1 MNNIKLDFPILD
13 KKIRDK
19 AITYLDS
26 AASTQKPKQV
36 INSISEFLEN
46 SYENVHRGMNTLS
59 IKATDIFERARENVR
74 SFINAN
80 SINEVI
86 FTSGATDSINK
97 ISQCLPQLLNEG
109 DKIVITE
116 LEHHSNY
123 LPWLQI
129 AKKFNFTIEVVNVNE
144 NGNVTEQDIINACD
158 QSTKFLALTHM
169 SNVTGQIID
178 IKKIKEKIS
187 SDILIAV
194 DGCQSIAHINIDVQ
208 DLDCDFYSFSSH
220 KLYGPSGIGIM
231 FGKEKLLESLEP
243 PSLGGGMINN
253 VSLDSFS
260 YAMLPNKF
268 EAGTPPIEAVAG
280 MNTAVEYLNRINFS
294 DYFEEEKKLRLTLID
309 HFKSMDEIEFYGY
322 DQEINASSIVSFNVK
337 DKNYNDISTFLDQYG
352 IMIRGGHH
360 CCQPFMKKLEI
371 PGSCRVSFG
380 IYNDLNDIDILV
392 DALSKTIKLLQ

>member
-1 MNNIKLDFPILD
+1 MSFKSDFPIL
-13 KKIRDK
+13 KNKIRDYP
-19 AITYLDS
+19 ITYLDS
-26 AASTQKPKQV
+26 AASTQKPQAV
-36 INSISEFLEN
+36 INSITEFYQN

-59 IKATDIFERARENVR
+59 IKATDTFERARENVR

-80 SINEVI
+80 STNEVI
-86 FTSGATDSINK
+86 FTAGATDSINK
-97 ISQCLPQLLNEG
+97 IAQCLPQLLNEG

-129 AKKFNFTIEVVNVNE
+129 AKKFQFDIEIVGVNE
-144 NGNVTEQDIINACD
+144 NGNINEQDIVNACD
-158 QSTKFLALTHM
+158 DSTKFLALTHM

-178 IKKIKEKIS
+178 IKKIKENIS
-187 SDILIAV
+187 KDILIAV

-220 KLYGPSGIGIM
+220 KLYGPSGIGVM
-231 FGKEKLLESLEP
+231 FGKEILLEKLEP

-253 VSLDSFS
+253 VSLDGFT

-280 MNTAVEYLNRINFS
+280 MNAAIEYLNRLNFS
-294 DYFEEEKKLRLTLID
+294 HYFEEEKKLRLTLIN
-309 HFKSMDEIEFYGY
+309 HFQNMDEIEFYGFHQ
-322 DQEINASSIVSFNVK
+322 DINASSIVSFNVK
-337 DKNYNDISTFLDQYG
+337 NKNYNDISTFLDQFG

-360 CCQPFMKKLEI
+360 CCQPFMKKLQI

-380 IYNDLNDIDILV
+380 VYNDLNDIDLLV

>member
-1 MNNIKLDFPILD
+1 MNFKSDFPIL
-13 KKIRDK
+13 KNKIREYP
-19 AITYLDS
+19 ITYLDS
-26 AASTQKPKQV
+26 AASTQKPEAV
-36 INSISEFLEN
+36 INSISEFYQN

-59 IKATDIFERARENVR
+59 IKATDMFERTRENVR

-80 SINEVI
+80 SINEII
-86 FTSGATDSINK
+86 FTAGATDSINK

-109 DKIVITE
+109 DKIIITE

-129 AKKFNFTIEVVNVNE
+129 AKKFNFVIEVVAVNE
-144 NGNVTEQDIINACD
+144 NGNISEQDIIEACD

-178 IKKIKEKIS
+178 IKKIKENIS

-208 DLDCDFYSFSSH
+208 DLGCDFYSFSSH

-231 FGKEKLLESLEP
+231 FGKELLLESLEP
-243 PSLGGGMINN
+243 PFLGGGMINN

-280 MNTAVEYLNRINFS
+280 MNTAIEYLNRLNFS
-294 DYFEEEKKLRLTLID
+294 DYFVEEKKLRSTLIN
-309 HFKSMDEIEFYGY
+309 HFKSMDEIEIYGY
-322 DQEINASSIVSFNVK
+322 HEEINASSIVSFNVK
-337 DKNYNDISTFLDQYG
+337 NKNYNDISTFLDQYG

-380 IYNDLNDIDILV
+380 IYNDINDIDKLI

>member
-1 MNNIKLDFPILD
+1 MSFKSDFPIL
-13 KKIRDK
+13 KNKIRDYP
-19 AITYLDS
+19 ITYLDS
-26 AASTQKPKQV
+26 AASTQKPQAV
-36 INSISEFLEN
+36 IDSITEFYQN

-59 IKATDIFERARENVR
+59 IKATDTFERARENVR

-86 FTSGATDSINK
+86 FTAGATDSINK
-97 ISQCLPQLLNEG
+97 IAQCLPQLLNEG

-129 AKKFNFTIEVVNVNE
+129 AKKFQFDIEIVGVNE
-144 NGNVTEQDIINACD
+144 NGNVSEQDIVNACD
-158 QSTKFLALTHM
+158 DSTKFLALTHM

-178 IKKIKEKIS
+178 IKKIKENIS
-187 SDILIAV
+187 KDILIAV

-220 KLYGPSGIGIM
+220 KLYGPSGIGVM
-231 FGKEKLLESLEP
+231 FGKEILLEKLEP

-253 VSLDSFS
+253 VSLDGFT

-280 MNTAVEYLNRINFS
+280 MNAAIEYLNRLNFS
-294 DYFEEEKKLRLTLID
+294 HYFEEEKKLRLTLIN
-309 HFKSMDEIEFYGY
+309 HFQNMDEIEFYGFHQ
-322 DQEINASSIVSFNVK
+322 DIDASSIVSFNVK
-337 DKNYNDISTFLDQYG
+337 NKNYNDISTFLDQFG

-360 CCQPFMKKLEI
+360 CCQPFMKKLQI

-380 IYNDLNDIDILV
+380 IYNDLNDIDLLV

>member
-1 MNNIKLDFPILD
+1 MSFKSDFPIL
-13 KKIRDK
+13 KNKIRDYP
-19 AITYLDS
+19 ITYLDS
-26 AASTQKPKQV
+26 AASTQKPQAV
-36 INSISEFLEN
+36 INSITEFYQN

-59 IKATDIFERARENVR
+59 IKATDTFERARENVR

-80 SINEVI
+80 STNEVI
-86 FTSGATDSINK
+86 FTAGATDSINK
-97 ISQCLPQLLNEG
+97 IAQCLPQLLNEG

-129 AKKFNFTIEVVNVNE
+129 AKKFQFDIEIVGVNE
-144 NGNVTEQDIINACD
+144 NGNINEQDIVNACD
-158 QSTKFLALTHM
+158 DSTKFLALTHM

-178 IKKIKEKIS
+178 IKKIKENIS
-187 SDILIAV
+187 KDILIAV

-220 KLYGPSGIGIM
+220 KLYGPSGIGVM
-231 FGKEKLLESLEP
+231 FGKEILLDKLEP

-253 VSLDSFS
+253 VSLDGFT

-280 MNTAVEYLNRINFS
+280 MNAAIEYLNRLNFS
-294 DYFEEEKKLRLTLID
+294 HYFEEEKKLRLTLIN
-309 HFKSMDEIEFYGY
+309 HFQNMDEIEFYGFHQ
-322 DQEINASSIVSFNVK
+322 DIDASSIVSFNVK
-337 DKNYNDISTFLDQYG
+337 NKNYNDISTFLDQFG

-360 CCQPFMKKLEI
+360 CCQPFMKKLQI

-380 IYNDLNDIDILV
+380 IYNDLNDIDLLV

>member
-1 MNNIKLDFPILD
+1 MSFKSDFPIL
-13 KKIRDK
+13 KNKIRDYP
-19 AITYLDS
+19 ITYLDS
-26 AASTQKPKQV
+26 AASTQKPQAV
-36 INSISEFLEN
+36 INSITEFYQN

-59 IKATDIFERARENVR
+59 IKATDTFERARENVR

-80 SINEVI
+80 STNEVI
-86 FTSGATDSINK
+86 FTAGATDSINK
-97 ISQCLPQLLNEG
+97 IAQCLPQLLNEG

-129 AKKFNFTIEVVNVNE
+129 AKKFQFDIEIVGVNE
-144 NGNVTEQDIINACD
+144 NGNINEQDIVNACD
-158 QSTKFLALTHM
+158 DSTKFLALTHM

-178 IKKIKEKIS
+178 IKKIKENIS
-187 SDILIAV
+187 KDILIAV

-220 KLYGPSGIGIM
+220 KLYGPSGIGVM
-231 FGKEKLLESLEP
+231 FGKEILLEKLEP

-253 VSLDSFS
+253 VSLDGFT

-280 MNTAVEYLNRINFS
+280 MNAAIEYLNRLNFS
-294 DYFEEEKKLRLTLID
+294 HYFEEEKKLRLTLIN
-309 HFKSMDEIEFYGY
+309 HFQNMDEIEFYGFHQ
-322 DQEINASSIVSFNVK
+322 DINASSIVSFNVK
-337 DKNYNDISTFLDQYG
+337 NKNYNDISTFLDQFG

-360 CCQPFMKKLEI
+360 CCQPFMKKLQI

-380 IYNDLNDIDILV
+380 IYNDLNDIDLLV
-392 DALSKTIKLLQ
+392 DAL

>member
-1 MNNIKLDFPILD
+1 MSFKSDFPIL
-13 KKIRDK
+13 KNTIRDYP
-19 AITYLDS
+19 ITYLDS
-26 AASTQKPKQV
+26 AASTQKPQAV
-36 INSISEFLEN
+36 INSITEFYQN

-59 IKATDIFERARENVR
+59 IKATDTFERARENVR

-86 FTSGATDSINK
+86 FTAGATDSINK
-97 ISQCLPQLLNEG
+97 IAQCLPQLLNEG

-129 AKKFNFTIEVVNVNE
+129 AKKFQFDIEIVGVNE
-144 NGNVTEQDIINACD
+144 NGNVSEQDIVNACD
-158 QSTKFLALTHM
+158 DSTKFLALTHM

-178 IKKIKEKIS
+178 IKKIKENIS
-187 SDILIAV
+187 KDILIAV

-220 KLYGPSGIGIM
+220 KLYGPSGIGVM
-231 FGKEKLLESLEP
+231 FGKEILLEKLEP

-253 VSLDSFS
+253 VSLDGFT

-280 MNTAVEYLNRINFS
+280 MNAAIEYLNRLNFS
-294 DYFEEEKKLRLTLID
+294 HYFEEEKKLRLTLIN
-309 HFKSMDEIEFYGY
+309 HFQNMDEIEFYGFHQ
-322 DQEINASSIVSFNVK
+322 DIDASSIVSFNVK
-337 DKNYNDISTFLDQYG
+337 NKNYNDISTFLDQFG

-360 CCQPFMKKLEI
+360 CCQPFMKKLQI

-380 IYNDLNDIDILV
+380 IYNDLNDIDLLV

>member
-1 MNNIKLDFPILD
+1 MSFKSDFPIL
-13 KKIRDK
+13 KNKIRDYP
-19 AITYLDS
+19 ITYLDS
-26 AASTQKPKQV
+26 AASTQKPQAV
-36 INSISEFLEN
+36 INSITEFYQN

-59 IKATDIFERARENVR
+59 IKATDTFERARENVR

-80 SINEVI
+80 ATNEVI
-86 FTSGATDSINK
+86 FTAGATDSINK
-97 ISQCLPQLLNEG
+97 IAQCLPQLLKEG

-129 AKKFNFTIEVVNVNE
+129 AKKFQFDIEIVGVNE
-144 NGNVTEQDIINACD
+144 NGNINEQDIVNACD
-158 QSTKFLALTHM
+158 DSTKFLALTHM

-178 IKKIKEKIS
+178 IKKIKENIS
-187 SDILIAV
+187 KDILIAV

-220 KLYGPSGIGIM
+220 KLYGPSGIGVM
-231 FGKEKLLESLEP
+231 FGKEILLEKLEP

-253 VSLDSFS
+253 VSLDGFT

-280 MNTAVEYLNRINFS
+280 MNAAIEYLNRLNFS
-294 DYFEEEKKLRLTLID
+294 HYFEEEKKLRLTLIN
-309 HFKSMDEIEFYGY
+309 HFQNMDEIEFYGFHQ
-322 DQEINASSIVSFNVK
+322 DINASSIVSFNVK
-337 DKNYNDISTFLDQYG
+337 NKNYNDISTFLDQFG

-360 CCQPFMKKLEI
+360 CCQPFMKKLQI

-380 IYNDLNDIDILV
+380 IYNDLNDIDLLV

>member
-1 MNNIKLDFPILD
+1 MNFKSDFPIL
-13 KKIRDK
+13 KNKIREYP
-19 AITYLDS
+19 ITYLDS
-26 AASTQKPKQV
+26 AASTQKPEAV
-36 INSISEFLEN
+36 INSISEFYQN

-59 IKATDIFERARENVR
+59 IKATDMFERTRENVR

-80 SINEVI
+80 SINEII
-86 FTSGATDSINK
+86 FTAGATDSINK
-97 ISQCLPQLLNEG
+97 ISQCLPQLLNKG
-109 DKIVITE
+109 DKIIITE

-129 AKKFNFTIEVVNVNE
+129 AKKFNFVIEVVAVNE
-144 NGNVTEQDIINACD
+144 NGNISEQDIIEACD

-178 IKKIKEKIS
+178 IKKIKENIS

-194 DGCQSIAHINIDVQ
+194 DGCQSIAHIKIDVQ
-208 DLDCDFYSFSSH
+208 DLGCDFYSFSSH

-231 FGKEKLLESLEP
+231 FGKEQLLESLEP

-280 MNTAVEYLNRINFS
+280 MNTALEYLNRLNFS
-294 DYFEEEKKLRLTLID
+294 DYFAEEKKLRSTLIN
-309 HFKSMDEIEFYGY
+309 HFKSMDQIEIYGHHE
-322 DQEINASSIVSFNVK
+322 EINASSIVSFNVK
-337 DKNYNDISTFLDQYG
+337 NKNYNDISTFLDQYG

-380 IYNDLNDIDILV
+380 IYNDINDIDKLI

>member
-1 MNNIKLDFPILD
+1 MSFKSDFPIL
-13 KKIRDK
+13 KNTIRDYP
-19 AITYLDS
+19 ITYLDS
-26 AASTQKPKQV
+26 AASTQKPQAV
-36 INSISEFLEN
+36 IDSITEFYQN

-59 IKATDIFERARENVR
+59 IKATDTFERARENVR

-86 FTSGATDSINK
+86 FTAGATDSINK
-97 ISQCLPQLLNEG
+97 IAQCLPQLLNEG

-129 AKKFNFTIEVVNVNE
+129 AKKFQFDIEIVGVNE
-144 NGNVTEQDIINACD
+144 NGNVSEQDIVNACD
-158 QSTKFLALTHM
+158 DSTKFLALTHM

-178 IKKIKEKIS
+178 IKKIKENIS
-187 SDILIAV
+187 KDILIAV

-220 KLYGPSGIGIM
+220 KLYGPSGIGVM
-231 FGKEKLLESLEP
+231 FGKEILLEKLEP

-253 VSLDSFS
+253 VSLDGFT

-280 MNTAVEYLNRINFS
+280 MSAAIEYLNRLNFS
-294 DYFEEEKKLRLTLID
+294 DYFEEEKKLRLTLIN
-309 HFKSMDEIEFYGY
+309 HFQNMDEIEFYGFHQ
-322 DQEINASSIVSFNVK
+322 DINASSIVSFNVK
-337 DKNYNDISTFLDQYG
+337 NKNYNDISTFLDQFG

-360 CCQPFMKKLEI
+360 CCQPFMKKLQI

-380 IYNDLNDIDILV
+380 IYNDLNDIDLLV

>member
-1 MNNIKLDFPILD
+1 MSFKSDFPIL
-13 KKIRDK
+13 KNKIRDYP
-19 AITYLDS
+19 ITYLDS
-26 AASTQKPKQV
+26 AASTQKPQAV
-36 INSISEFLEN
+36 INSITEFYQN

-59 IKATDIFERARENVR
+59 IKATDTFERARENVR

-80 SINEVI
+80 STNEVI
-86 FTSGATDSINK
+86 FTAGATDSINK
-97 ISQCLPQLLNEG
+97 IAQCLPQLLNEG

-129 AKKFNFTIEVVNVNE
+129 AKKFQFDIEIVGVNE
-144 NGNVTEQDIINACD
+144 NGNINEQDIVNACD
-158 QSTKFLALTHM
+158 DSTKFLALTHM

-178 IKKIKEKIS
+178 IKKIKENIS
-187 SDILIAV
+187 KDILIAV

-220 KLYGPSGIGIM
+220 KLYGPSGIGVM
-231 FGKEKLLESLEP
+231 FGKEILLEKLEP

-253 VSLDSFS
+253 VSLDGFT

-280 MNTAVEYLNRINFS
+280 MNAAIEYLNRLNFS
-294 DYFEEEKKLRLTLID
+294 DYFEEEKKLRLTLIN
-309 HFKSMDEIEFYGY
+309 HFQNMDEIEFYGFHQ
-322 DQEINASSIVSFNVK
+322 DINASSIVSFNVK
-337 DKNYNDISTFLDQYG
+337 NKNYNDVSTFLDQFG

-360 CCQPFMKKLEI
+360 CCQPFMKKLQI

-380 IYNDLNDIDILV
+380 IYNDLNDIDLLV

>member
-1 MNNIKLDFPILD
+1 MNFKSDFPIL
-13 KKIRDK
+13 KNKIREYP
-19 AITYLDS
+19 ITYLDS
-26 AASTQKPKQV
+26 AASTQKPEVV
-36 INSISEFLEN
+36 INSISEFYQN

-59 IKATDIFERARENVR
+59 IKATDMFERTRENVR

-80 SINEVI
+80 SINEII
-86 FTSGATDSINK
+86 FTAGATDSINK

-109 DKIVITE
+109 DKIIITE

-129 AKKFNFTIEVVNVNE
+129 AKKFNFVIEVVAVNE
-144 NGNVTEQDIINACD
+144 NGNISEQDIIEACD

-208 DLDCDFYSFSSH
+208 DLGCDFYSFSSH

-231 FGKEKLLESLEP
+231 FGKEQLLESLEP

-280 MNTAVEYLNRINFS
+280 MNTAIEYLNRLNFS
-294 DYFEEEKKLRLTLID
+294 DYFVEEKKLRSTLIN
-309 HFKSMDEIEFYGY
+309 HFKSMDEIEIYGY
-322 DQEINASSIVSFNVK
+322 HEEINASSIVSFNVK
-337 DKNYNDISTFLDQYG
+337 NKNYNDISTFLDQYG

-380 IYNDLNDIDILV
+380 IYNDINDIDKLI

>member
-1 MNNIKLDFPILD
+1 MNFKSDFPIL
-13 KKIRDK
+13 KNKIREYP
-19 AITYLDS
+19 ITYLDS
-26 AASTQKPKQV
+26 AASTQKPEVV
-36 INSISEFLEN
+36 INSISEFYQN

-59 IKATDIFERARENVR
+59 IKATDMFERTRENVR

-80 SINEVI
+80 SINEII
-86 FTSGATDSINK
+86 FTAGATDSINK

-109 DKIVITE
+109 DKIIITE

-129 AKKFNFTIEVVNVNE
+129 AKKFNFVIEVVAVNE
-144 NGNVTEQDIINACD
+144 NGNISEQDIIEACD

-208 DLDCDFYSFSSH
+208 DLGCDFYSFSSH

-231 FGKEKLLESLEP
+231 FGKEQLLESLEP
-243 PSLGGGMINN
+243 PFLGGGMINN

-280 MNTAVEYLNRINFS
+280 MNTAIEYLNRLNFS
-294 DYFEEEKKLRLTLID
+294 DYFVEEKKLRSALIN
-309 HFKSMDEIEFYGY
+309 HFKSMDEIEIYGFHE
-322 DQEINASSIVSFNVK
+322 EINASSIVSFNVK

-380 IYNDLNDIDILV
+380 IYNDSNDIDILI

>member
-1 MNNIKLDFPILD
+1 MSFKSDFPIL
-13 KKIRDK
+13 KNKIREYP
-19 AITYLDS
+19 ITYLDS
-26 AASTQKPKQV
+26 AASTQKPEEV
-36 INSISEFLEN
+36 INSISDFYQN

-59 IKATDIFERARENVR
+59 IKATDMFERARENVR

-80 SINEVI
+80 STNEVI
-86 FTSGATDSINK
+86 FTAGATDSINK
-97 ISQCLPQLLNEG
+97 ISQCLPQLLNDG

-129 AKKFNFTIEVVNVNE
+129 AKKYNFIIEVVGLNE
-144 NGNVTEQDIINACD
+144 NGIISEQDIINVCD

-178 IKKIKEKIS
+178 IKKIKEKIP
-187 SDILIAV
+187 SDILISV

-208 DLDCDFYSFSSH
+208 DLGCDFYSFSSH

-231 FGKEKLLESLEP
+231 FGKEKLLETLEP

-253 VSLDSFS
+253 VSIDSFS
-260 YAMLPNKF
+260 FAMLPNKF

-280 MNTAVEYLNRINFS
+280 MNTAIEYLNRMNFS
-294 DYFEEEKKLRLTLID
+294 DYFEEEKKLRLTLIE
-309 HFKSMDEIEFYGY
+309 HFKSMDVIEFYGY
-322 DQEINASSIVSFNVK
+322 HQEINASSIVSFNVK

-360 CCQPFMKKLEI
+360 CCQPLMKKLEI

-380 IYNDLNDIDILV
+380 IYNDLNDIDKLV

>member
-1 MNNIKLDFPILD
+1 MSFKSDFPIL
-13 KKIRDK
+13 KNKIRDYP
-19 AITYLDS
+19 ITYLDS
-26 AASTQKPKQV
+26 AASTQKPQAV
-36 INSISEFLEN
+36 INSITEFYQN

-59 IKATDIFERARENVR
+59 IKATDTFERARENVR

-80 SINEVI
+80 STNEVI
-86 FTSGATDSINK
+86 FTAGATDSINK
-97 ISQCLPQLLNEG
+97 IAQCLPQLLNEG

-129 AKKFNFTIEVVNVNE
+129 AKKFQFDIEIVGVNE
-144 NGNVTEQDIINACD
+144 NGNINEQDIVNACD
-158 QSTKFLALTHM
+158 DSTKFLALTHM

-178 IKKIKEKIS
+178 IKKIKENIS
-187 SDILIAV
+187 KDILIAV

-220 KLYGPSGIGIM
+220 KLYGPSGIGVM
-231 FGKEKLLESLEP
+231 FGKEILLEKLEP

-253 VSLDSFS
+253 VSLDGFT

-280 MNTAVEYLNRINFS
+280 MNAAIEYLNRLNFS
-294 DYFEEEKKLRLTLID
+294 HYFEEEKKLRLTLIN
-309 HFKSMDEIEFYGY
+309 HFQNMDEIEFYGFHQ
-322 DQEINASSIVSFNVK
+322 DINASSIVSFNVK
-337 DKNYNDISTFLDQYG
+337 NKNYNDISTFLDQFG

-360 CCQPFMKKLEI
+360 CCQPFMKKLQI

-380 IYNDLNDIDILV
+380 IYNDLNDIDLLV
-392 DALSKTIKLLQ
+392 DALSKTINLLQ

>member
-1 MNNIKLDFPILD
+1 MSFKSDFPIL
-13 KKIRDK
+13 KNKIRDYP
-19 AITYLDS
+19 ITYLDS
-26 AASTQKPKQV
+26 AASTQKPQAV
-36 INSISEFLEN
+36 INSITEFYQN
-46 SYENVHRGMNTLS
+46 SYENVHRGMNSLS
-59 IKATDIFERARENVR
+59 IKATDTFERARENVR

-80 SINEVI
+80 STNEVI
-86 FTSGATDSINK
+86 FTAGATDSINK
-97 ISQCLPQLLNEG
+97 IAQCLPQLLNEG

-129 AKKFNFTIEVVNVNE
+129 AKKFQFDIEIVGVNE
-144 NGNVTEQDIINACD
+144 NGNINEQDIVNACD
-158 QSTKFLALTHM
+158 DSTKFLALTHM

-178 IKKIKEKIS
+178 IKKIKENIS
-187 SDILIAV
+187 KDILIAV

-220 KLYGPSGIGIM
+220 KLYGPSGIGVM
-231 FGKEKLLESLEP
+231 FGKEILLEKLEP

-253 VSLDSFS
+253 VSLDGFT

-280 MNTAVEYLNRINFS
+280 MNAAIEYLNRLNFS
-294 DYFEEEKKLRLTLID
+294 HYFEEEKKLRLTLIN
-309 HFKSMDEIEFYGY
+309 HFQNMDEIEFYGFHQ
-322 DQEINASSIVSFNVK
+322 DINASSIVSFNVK
-337 DKNYNDISTFLDQYG
+337 NKNYNDISTFLDQFG

-360 CCQPFMKKLEI
+360 CCQPFMKKLQI

-380 IYNDLNDIDILV
+380 IYNDLNDIDLLV

>member
-1 MNNIKLDFPILD
+1 MRFKSDFPIL
-13 KKIRDK
+13 KNKIREYP
-19 AITYLDS
+19 ITYLDS
-26 AASTQKPKQV
+26 AASTQKPEAV
-36 INSISEFLEN
+36 INSISEFYKN

-59 IKATDIFERARENVR
+59 IKATDMFERARENVR

-129 AKKFNFTIEVVNVNE
+129 AKNFNFVIEVIGVDK
-144 NGNVTEQDIINACD
+144 NGNISEQEIIQACD

-178 IKKIKEKIS
+178 IKKIKENIA

-208 DLDCDFYSFSSH
+208 DLGCDFYSFSSH

-280 MNTAVEYLNRINFS
+280 MSAAIEYLNRMNFS

-309 HFKSMDEIEFYGY
+309 HFKSMDEVEFYGY
-322 DQEINASSIVSFNVK
+322 HQEINASSIVSFNVK

>member
-1 MNNIKLDFPILD
+1 MSFKSDFPIL
-13 KKIRDK
+13 KNKIRDYP
-19 AITYLDS
+19 ITYLDS
-26 AASTQKPKQV
+26 AASTQKPQAV
-36 INSISEFLEN
+36 INSITEFYQN

-59 IKATDIFERARENVR
+59 IKATDTFERARENVR

-80 SINEVI
+80 STNEVI
-86 FTSGATDSINK
+86 FTAGATDSINK
-97 ISQCLPQLLNEG
+97 IAQCLPQLLNEG

-129 AKKFNFTIEVVNVNE
+129 AKKFQFDIEIVGVNE
-144 NGNVTEQDIINACD
+144 NGNVSEQDIVNACD
-158 QSTKFLALTHM
+158 DSTKFLALTHM

-178 IKKIKEKIS
+178 IKKIKENIS
-187 SDILIAV
+187 KDILIAV

-220 KLYGPSGIGIM
+220 KLYGPSGIGVM
-231 FGKEKLLESLEP
+231 FGKEILLEKLEP

-253 VSLDSFS
+253 VSLDGFT

-280 MNTAVEYLNRINFS
+280 MNAAIEYLNRLNFS
-294 DYFEEEKKLRLTLID
+294 HYFEEEKKLRLTLIN
-309 HFKSMDEIEFYGY
+309 HFQNMDEIEFYGFHQ
-322 DQEINASSIVSFNVK
+322 DINASSIVSFNVK
-337 DKNYNDISTFLDQYG
+337 NKNYNDVSTFLDQFG

-360 CCQPFMKKLEI
+360 CCQPFMKKLQI

-380 IYNDLNDIDILV
+380 IYNDLNDIDLLV

>member
-1 MNNIKLDFPILD
+1 MSFKSDFPIL
-13 KKIRDK
+13 KNKIRDYP
-19 AITYLDS
+19 ITYLDS
-26 AASTQKPKQV
+26 AASTQKPQAV
-36 INSISEFLEN
+36 INSITEFYQN

-59 IKATDIFERARENVR
+59 IKATDTFERARENVR

-80 SINEVI
+80 STNEVI
-86 FTSGATDSINK
+86 FTAGATDSINK
-97 ISQCLPQLLNEG
+97 IAQCLPQLLNEG

-129 AKKFNFTIEVVNVNE
+129 AKKFQFDIEIVGVNE
-144 NGNVTEQDIINACD
+144 NGNIIEQDIVNACD
-158 QSTKFLALTHM
+158 DSTKFLALTHM

-178 IKKIKEKIS
+178 IKKIKENIS
-187 SDILIAV
+187 KDILIAV

-220 KLYGPSGIGIM
+220 KLYGPSGIGVM
-231 FGKEKLLESLEP
+231 FGKEILLDKLEP

-253 VSLDSFS
+253 VSLDGFT

-280 MNTAVEYLNRINFS
+280 MNAAIEYLNRLNFS
-294 DYFEEEKKLRLTLID
+294 HYFEEEKKLRLTLIN
-309 HFKSMDEIEFYGY
+309 HFQNMDEIEFYGFHQ
-322 DQEINASSIVSFNVK
+322 DINASSIVSFNVK
-337 DKNYNDISTFLDQYG
+337 NKNYNDISTFLDQFG

-360 CCQPFMKKLEI
+360 CCQPFMKKLQI

-380 IYNDLNDIDILV
+380 IYNDLNDIDLLV

>member
-1 MNNIKLDFPILD
+1 MSFKSDFPIL
-13 KKIRDK
+13 KNKIRDYP
-19 AITYLDS
+19 ITYLDS
-26 AASTQKPKQV
+26 AASTQKPHEV
-36 INSISEFLEN
+36 INSISEFYQN

-59 IKATDIFERARENVR
+59 IKATDMFERARENVR
-74 SFINAN
+74 TFINAN
-80 SINEVI
+80 STNEVI
-86 FTSGATDSINK
+86 FTAGATDSINK
-97 ISQCLPQLLNEG
+97 ISLCLPQLLNEG
-109 DKIVITE
+109 DKIVISE

-129 AKKFNFTIEVVNVNE
+129 AKKFNFVIEVVSVNE
-144 NGNVTEQDIINACD
+144 NGNISEQDIINACD

-169 SNVTGQIID
+169 SNVTGQIFD
-178 IKKIKEKIS
+178 IKKIKENIS

-194 DGCQSIAHINIDVQ
+194 DGCQSIAHLNINVQ
-208 DLDCDFYSFSSH
+208 DLGCDFYSFSSH

-231 FGKEKLLESLEP
+231 FGKEKLLDSLDP
-243 PSLGGGMINN
+243 PFLGGGMINN

-280 MNTAVEYLNRINFS
+280 MNAAIEYLNRMNFS
-294 DYFEEEKKLRLTLID
+294 DYFEVEKKLRLTLID

-322 DQEINASSIVSFNVK
+322 HHEINASSIVCFNIK

>member
-1 MNNIKLDFPILD
+1 MSFKSDFPIL
-13 KKIRDK
+13 KNKIRDYP
-19 AITYLDS
+19 ITYLDS
-26 AASTQKPKQV
+26 AASTQKPHEV
-36 INSISEFLEN
+36 INSISEFYQN

-59 IKATDIFERARENVR
+59 IKATDMFERARENVR
-74 SFINAN
+74 TFINAN

-86 FTSGATDSINK
+86 FTAGATDSINK
-97 ISQCLPQLLNEG
+97 ISLCLPQLLNEG

-129 AKKFNFTIEVVNVNE
+129 AKKFNFVIEVVSVNE
-144 NGNVTEQDIINACD
+144 NGNISEQDIINACD

-169 SNVTGQIID
+169 SNVTGQIFD
-178 IKKIKEKIS
+178 IKKIKENIS

-194 DGCQSIAHINIDVQ
+194 DGCQSIAHLNINVQ
-208 DLDCDFYSFSSH
+208 DLGCDFYSFSSH
-220 KLYGPSGIGIM
+220 KLYGPSGIGVM
-231 FGKEKLLESLEP
+231 FGKEKLLDSLDP
-243 PSLGGGMINN
+243 PFLGGGMINN

-280 MNTAVEYLNRINFS
+280 MNTAIEYLNRMNFS
-294 DYFEEEKKLRLTLID
+294 DYFEVEKKLRLTLID

-322 DQEINASSIVSFNVK
+322 HHEINASSIVCFNIK

>member
-1 MNNIKLDFPILD
+1 MSFKSDFPIL
-13 KKIRDK
+13 KNTIRDYP
-19 AITYLDS
+19 ITYLDS
-26 AASTQKPKQV
+26 AASTQKPQAV
-36 INSISEFLEN
+36 INSITEFYQN

-59 IKATDIFERARENVR
+59 IKATDTFERARENVR

-80 SINEVI
+80 STNEVI
-86 FTSGATDSINK
+86 FTAGATDSINK
-97 ISQCLPQLLNEG
+97 IAQCLPQLLNEG

-129 AKKFNFTIEVVNVNE
+129 AKKFQFDIEIVGVNE
-144 NGNVTEQDIINACD
+144 NGNINEQDIVNACD
-158 QSTKFLALTHM
+158 DSTKFLALTHM

-178 IKKIKEKIS
+178 IKKIKENIS
-187 SDILIAV
+187 KDILIAV

-220 KLYGPSGIGIM
+220 KLYGPSGIGVM
-231 FGKEKLLESLEP
+231 FGKEILLEKLEP

-253 VSLDSFS
+253 VSLDGFT

-280 MNTAVEYLNRINFS
+280 MSAAIEYLNRLNFS
-294 DYFEEEKKLRLTLID
+294 DYFEEEKKLRLTLIN
-309 HFKSMDEIEFYGY
+309 HFQNMDEIEFYGFHQ
-322 DQEINASSIVSFNVK
+322 DINASSIVSFNVK
-337 DKNYNDISTFLDQYG
+337 NKNYNDVSTFLDQFG

-360 CCQPFMKKLEI
+360 CCQPFMKKLQI

-380 IYNDLNDIDILV
+380 IYNDLNDIDLLV

>member
-1 MNNIKLDFPILD
+1 MSFKSDFPIL
-13 KKIRDK
+13 KNTIRDYP
-19 AITYLDS
+19 ITYLDS
-26 AASTQKPKQV
+26 AASTQKPQAV
-36 INSISEFLEN
+36 IDSITEFYQN

-59 IKATDIFERARENVR
+59 IKATDTFERARENVR

-80 SINEVI
+80 STNEVI
-86 FTSGATDSINK
+86 FTAGATDSINK
-97 ISQCLPQLLNEG
+97 IAQCLPQLLNEG

-129 AKKFNFTIEVVNVNE
+129 AKKFQFDIEIVGVNE
-144 NGNVTEQDIINACD
+144 NGNVSEQDIVNACD
-158 QSTKFLALTHM
+158 DSTKFLALTHM

-178 IKKIKEKIS
+178 IKKIKENIS
-187 SDILIAV
+187 KDILIAV
-194 DGCQSIAHINIDVQ
+194 DGCQSIAHTNIDVQ

-220 KLYGPSGIGIM
+220 KLYGPSGIGVM
-231 FGKEKLLESLEP
+231 FGKEILLEKLEP

-253 VSLDSFS
+253 VSLDGFT

-280 MNTAVEYLNRINFS
+280 MNAAIEYLNRLNFS
-294 DYFEEEKKLRLTLID
+294 DYFEEEKKLRLTLIN
-309 HFKSMDEIEFYGY
+309 HFQNMDEIEFYGFHQ
-322 DQEINASSIVSFNVK
+322 DIDASSIVSFNVK
-337 DKNYNDISTFLDQYG
+337 NKNYNDISTFLDQFG

-360 CCQPFMKKLEI
+360 CCQPFMKKLQI

-380 IYNDLNDIDILV
+380 IYNDLNDIDLLV

>member
-1 MNNIKLDFPILD
+1 MSFKSDFPIL
-13 KKIRDK
+13 KNKIREYP
-19 AITYLDS
+19 ITYLDS
-26 AASTQKPKQV
+26 AASTQKPEAV
-36 INSISEFLEN
+36 INSISDFYQN

-59 IKATDIFERARENVR
+59 IKATDMFERARENVR

-80 SINEVI
+80 STNEVI
-86 FTSGATDSINK
+86 FTAGATDSINK
-97 ISQCLPQLLNEG
+97 ISQCLPQLLNDG

-129 AKKFNFTIEVVNVNE
+129 AKKYNFIIEVVGLNE
-144 NGNVTEQDIINACD
+144 NGIISEQDIINVCD

-178 IKKIKEKIS
+178 IKKIKEKIP
-187 SDILIAV
+187 SDILISV

-208 DLDCDFYSFSSH
+208 DLGCDFYSFSSH

-231 FGKEKLLESLEP
+231 FGKEKLLETLEP

-253 VSLDSFS
+253 VSIDSFS
-260 YAMLPNKF
+260 FAMLPNKF

-280 MNTAVEYLNRINFS
+280 MNTAIEYLNRMNFS
-294 DYFEEEKKLRLTLID
+294 DYFEEEKKLRLTLIE
-309 HFKSMDEIEFYGY
+309 HFKSMDVIEFYGY
-322 DQEINASSIVSFNVK
+322 HQEINASSIVSFNVK

-360 CCQPFMKKLEI
+360 CCQPLMKKLEI

-380 IYNDLNDIDILV
+380 IYNDLNDIDILI

>member
-1 MNNIKLDFPILD
+1 MSFKSDFPIL
-13 KKIRDK
+13 KNTIRDYP
-19 AITYLDS
+19 ITYLDS
-26 AASTQKPKQV
+26 AASTQKPQAV
-36 INSISEFLEN
+36 INSITEFYQN

-59 IKATDIFERARENVR
+59 IKATDTFERARENVR

-86 FTSGATDSINK
+86 FTAGATDSINK
-97 ISQCLPQLLNEG
+97 IAQCLPQLLNEG

-129 AKKFNFTIEVVNVNE
+129 AKKFQFDIEIVGVNE
-144 NGNVTEQDIINACD
+144 NGNVSEQDIVNACD
-158 QSTKFLALTHM
+158 DSTKFLALTHM

-178 IKKIKEKIS
+178 IKKIKENIS
-187 SDILIAV
+187 KDILIAV

-220 KLYGPSGIGIM
+220 KLYGPSGIGVM
-231 FGKEKLLESLEP
+231 FGKEILLEKLEP

-253 VSLDSFS
+253 VSLDGFT

-280 MNTAVEYLNRINFS
+280 MNAAIEYLNRLNFS
-294 DYFEEEKKLRLTLID
+294 HYFEEEKKLRLTLIN
-309 HFKSMDEIEFYGY
+309 HFQNMDEIEFYGFHQ
-322 DQEINASSIVSFNVK
+322 DINASSIVSFNVK
-337 DKNYNDISTFLDQYG
+337 NKNYNDVSTFLDQFG

-360 CCQPFMKKLEI
+360 CCQPFMKKLQI

-380 IYNDLNDIDILV
+380 IYNDLNDIDLLV

>member
-1 MNNIKLDFPILD
+1 MSFKSDFPIL
-13 KKIRDK
+13 KNKIREYP
-19 AITYLDS
+19 ITYLDS
-26 AASTQKPKQV
+26 AASTQKPEEV
-36 INSISEFLEN
+36 INSVSEFYQN

-59 IKATDIFERARENVR
+59 IKATDMFERARENVR

-123 LPWLQI
+123 LPWLQM

-144 NGNVTEQDIINACD
+144 NGNITEQDIINACD

-169 SNVTGQIID
+169 SNVTGQIFD
-178 IKKIKEKIS
+178 IKKIKENIS

-231 FGKEKLLESLEP
+231 FGKEKLLKSLEP

-253 VSLDSFS
+253 VSIDSFS

-280 MNTAVEYLNRINFS
+280 MNTAIEYLNRINFS
-294 DYFEEEKKLRLTLID
+294 DFFEEEKKLRLTLIN

>member
-1 MNNIKLDFPILD
+1 MSFKSDFPIL
-13 KKIRDK
+13 KNKVREYP
-19 AITYLDS
+19 ITYLDS
-26 AASTQKPKQV
+26 AASTQKPQEV
-36 INSISEFLEN
+36 INSISEFYQN

-59 IKATDIFERARENVR
+59 IKATDMFERARENVR

-144 NGNVTEQDIINACD
+144 NGNITEQDIINACD

-178 IKKIKEKIS
+178 IKKIKENIS

-208 DLDCDFYSFSSH
+208 DLGCDFYSFSSH

-231 FGKEKLLESLEP
+231 FGKEQLLESLEP

-280 MNTAVEYLNRINFS
+280 MNTAIEYLKRLNFS
-294 DYFEEEKKLRLTLID
+294 DYFVEEKKLRSTLIN

-322 DQEINASSIVSFNVK
+322 QEDINASSIVSFNVK

-360 CCQPFMKKLEI
+360 CCQPFMKKLKI

-380 IYNDLNDIDILV
+380 IYNDANDIDILI

>member
-1 MNNIKLDFPILD
+1 MNFKSDFPIL
-13 KKIRDK
+13 KNKIREYP
-19 AITYLDS
+19 ITYLDS
-26 AASTQKPKQV
+26 AASTQKPEVV
-36 INSISEFLEN
+36 INSISEFYQN

-59 IKATDIFERARENVR
+59 IKATDMFERTRENVR

-80 SINEVI
+80 SINEII
-86 FTSGATDSINK
+86 FTAGATDSINK
-97 ISQCLPQLLNEG
+97 ISQCLPQLLNKG
-109 DKIVITE
+109 DKIIITE

-129 AKKFNFTIEVVNVNE
+129 AKKFNFVIEVVAVNE
-144 NGNVTEQDIINACD
+144 NGNISEQDIIEACD

-178 IKKIKEKIS
+178 IKKIKENIS

-208 DLDCDFYSFSSH
+208 DLGCDFYSFSSH

-231 FGKEKLLESLEP
+231 FGKELLLESLEP

-280 MNTAVEYLNRINFS
+280 MNTALEYLNRLNFS
-294 DYFEEEKKLRLTLID
+294 DYFAEEKKLRSTLIN
-309 HFKSMDEIEFYGY
+309 HFKSMDEIEIYGY
-322 DQEINASSIVSFNVK
+322 HEEINASSIVSFNVK
-337 DKNYNDISTFLDQYG
+337 NKNYNDISTFLDQYG

-380 IYNDLNDIDILV
+380 IYNDINDIDKLI

>member
-1 MNNIKLDFPILD
+1 MSFKSDFPIL
-13 KKIRDK
+13 KNKIREYP
-19 AITYLDS
+19 ITYLDS
-26 AASTQKPKQV
+26 AASTQKPEEV
-36 INSISEFLEN
+36 INSISEFYQN

-59 IKATDIFERARENVR
+59 IKATDMFERARENVR

-80 SINEVI
+80 SINDVI

-97 ISQCLPQLLNEG
+97 ISQ
-109 DKIVITE
+109 
-116 LEHHSNY
+116 Y

-129 AKKFNFTIEVVNVNE
+129 AKKFNFIIEVVSVNE
-144 NGNVTEQDIINACD
+144 NGNITEQDIINACD

-178 IKKIKEKIS
+178 IKKIKENIS

-194 DGCQSIAHINIDVQ
+194 DGCQSIAHLNIDVQ

-280 MNTAVEYLNRINFS
+280 MNTAIEYLNRINFS
-294 DYFEEEKKLRLTLID
+294 DCFEEEKKLRLTLID

-337 DKNYNDISTFLDQYG
+337 DKN
-352 IMIRGGHH
+352 
-360 CCQPFMKKLEI
+360 
-371 PGSCRVSFG
+371 
-380 IYNDLNDIDILV
+380 
-392 DALSKTIKLLQ
+392 

>member
-1 MNNIKLDFPILD
+1 M
-13 KKIRDK
+13 
-19 AITYLDS
+19 
-26 AASTQKPKQV
+26 
-36 INSISEFLEN
+36 
-46 SYENVHRGMNTLS
+46 
-59 IKATDIFERARENVR
+59 FERARENVR

-97 ISQCLPQLLNEG
+97 ISQCLPQLINEG

-129 AKKFNFTIEVVNVNE
+129 AKKFNFIIEVVSVNE
-144 NGNVTEQDIINACD
+144 NGNITEQEIINACD

-178 IKKIKEKIS
+178 IKKIKENIS

-231 FGKEKLLESLEP
+231 LSL
-243 PSLGGGMINN
+243 IH
-253 VSLDSFS
+253 
-260 YAMLPNKF
+260 
-268 EAGTPPIEAVAG
+268 I
-280 MNTAVEYLNRINFS
+280 
-294 DYFEEEKKLRLTLID
+294 
-309 HFKSMDEIEFYGY
+309 
-322 DQEINASSIVSFNVK
+322 
-337 DKNYNDISTFLDQYG
+337 
-352 IMIRGGHH
+352 
-360 CCQPFMKKLEI
+360 
-371 PGSCRVSFG
+371 
-380 IYNDLNDIDILV
+380 
-392 DALSKTIKLLQ
+392 